1 MEFDYRVYDERIIYL
16 TSASR
21 DSKDEIYDADYVV
34 EPYIFNIDENEKIE
48 LQLQTFTCKYSFYN
62 IQDDKNSEVYVSIN
76 NGSSFSPLQ
85 KLPEGNYNTKELAK
99 NIETLLRGVTGDTI
113 GVSWDKNKMKYTFT
127 QNTVLLTNIVLKFPI
142 RSTGYDLYG
151 IGKTQLSV
159 NPDGT
164 QQVNLGN
171 ILVNN
176 QSPFIISIG
185 NEESIYLHADF
196 QNNKNISIL
205 ENRQIEDLIYAK
217 IHIIAPFFGNIYYAA
232 SSENIYTSHFPVGI
246 KPSNKFRLSLR
257 DERGNLVKLQNDYQ
271 LTIRVKKYKRYLT
284 EEADLLNKLL
294 KIQMTKLLKKN

>member
-1 MEFDYRVYDERIIYL
+1 MELDYRVYDERIIYL

-21 DSKDEIYDADYVV
+21 DPKDEIYDADYVV

-76 NGSSFSPLQ
+76 NGSSFYPLQ

-99 NIETLLRGVTGDTI
+99 NIETLLRGITGDTI
-113 GVSWDKNKMKYTFT
+113 GVTWDKNKMKYTFT
-127 QNTVLLTNIVLKFPI
+127 QDNVLLTNIVLKFPV

-151 IGKTQLSV
+151 IGKTQLTV

-171 ILVNN
+171 VLVNN

-205 ENRQIEDLIYAK
+205 ENRQVEDLVYAK
-217 IHIIAPFFGNIYYAA
+217 IHIIAPFFGNIYYAS